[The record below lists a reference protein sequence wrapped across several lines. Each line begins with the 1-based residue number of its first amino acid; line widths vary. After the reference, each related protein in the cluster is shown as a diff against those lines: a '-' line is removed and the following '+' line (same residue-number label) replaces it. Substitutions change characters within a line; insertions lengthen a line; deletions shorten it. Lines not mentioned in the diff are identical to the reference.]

1 MTREEILETA
11 KKCVCG
17 DREQDYGSPERSF
30 DVIAR
35 LWNAYLE
42 ERMTIML
49 DAKDVALMMALFKI
63 ARIMTGHGKADN
75 WVDGC
80 GYLACGGEIE
90 GDEE

>member
-1 MTREEILETA
+1 MTRSEILQAAE
-11 KKCVCG
+11 KCVCG
-17 DREQDYGSPERSF
+17 DRDQDYGNPERSF

-42 ERMTIML
+42 DRMAIML
-49 DAKDVALMMALFKI
+49 DAKDVALMMALFKT

>member
-17 DREQDYGSPERSF
+17 DRDQDYGNPERSF

-42 ERMTIML
+42 DRMTIML
-49 DAKDVALMMALFKI
+49 EAKDVALMMSLFKI

>member
-42 ERMTIML
+42 DRMTIML
-49 DAKDVALMMALFKI
+49 GAKDVALMMALFKI

>member
-1 MTREEILETA
+1 
-11 KKCVCG
+11 
-17 DREQDYGSPERSF
+17 
-30 DVIAR
+30 
-35 LWNAYLE
+35 
-42 ERMTIML
+42 MTIML

>member
-17 DREQDYGSPERSF
+17 GREQDYGSPERSF

-42 ERMTIML
+42 DRMTIML

>member
-1 MTREEILETA
+1 MTRSEILQAAE
-11 KKCVCG
+11 KCVCG
-17 DREQDYGSPERSF
+17 DRDQDYGNPERSF

-42 ERMTIML
+42 DRMTIML

-90 GDEE
+90 GGAE

>member
-1 MTREEILETA
+1 MTREEVLETA

-42 ERMTIML
+42 DRMSVML
-49 DAKDVALMMALFKI
+49 DAKDVALMMVLFKI

>member
-17 DREQDYGSPERSF
+17 DRDKQYGSPERSF

-35 LWNAYLE
+35 MWNAYLE
-42 ERMTIML
+42 DRMTIML

-90 GDEE
+90 GGAE

>member
-42 ERMTIML
+42 DRMTIML
-49 DAKDVALMMALFKI
+49 GAKDVALMMALFKI

-75 WVDGC
+75 WADGC